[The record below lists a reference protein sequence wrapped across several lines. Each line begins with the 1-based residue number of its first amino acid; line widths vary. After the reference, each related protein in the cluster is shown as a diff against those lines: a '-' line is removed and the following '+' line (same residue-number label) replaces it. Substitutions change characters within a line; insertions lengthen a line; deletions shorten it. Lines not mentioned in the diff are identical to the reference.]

1 MSGADGKNKRGED
14 DLFLAYVV
22 MTIVRWDVFLVQI
35 AIMCH
40 RVPGPSGV
48 PSNSANVVPVVS
60 GTCIVHHGV
69 WVDTAVVN
77 SVTVMHWG
85 ITY

>member
-1 MSGADGKNKRGED
+1 MGDTDLSGADGKNKRGED

-40 RVPGPSGV
+40 RVPGPNGT
-48 PSNSANVVPVVS
+48 PVILLTRSQSSLEPVLYAMS
-60 GTCIVHHGV
+60 EWI
-69 WVDTAVVN
+69 
-77 SVTVMHWG
+77 
-85 ITY
+85 